1 MASQM
6 PAVVQ
11 TEMKKGAVELR
22 DMPVPEIAEN
32 EILMRVRGV
41 GVCGSDVHQYHAT
54 QSWSVRVPVI
64 LGHEF
69 CGEIAAV
76 GKAVRGYAEGDR
88 VASETAAEINHDSP
102 LTRRGM
108 YNLDPDRRGFG
119 YDIHGAMA
127 RYVKV
132 PARLLHR
139 IPKNV
144 PFEVAAMTEPCC
156 VAYQATVVNA
166 HIRPGDT
173 VIVIGPGPI
182 GLLCAT
188 MARLSGAG
196 HVIIAGT
203 TRDKGRMEIGL
214 KAGCTHAVDVQT
226 QDMAALL
233 SGLGDGLGADVIIDS
248 AGASASLKSALD
260 WVRPAGHISK
270 VGWGP
275 QPMNFSMDPLVK
287 KAVTLQGSFSHTWAV
302 WERVLEML
310 GTGQLDPRPFLSR
323 VAGIDDWKSCFDGMH
338 DGSLIKAVLTP

>member
-1 MASQM
+1 MSKM

-11 TEMKKGAVELR
+11 YEMKKGAVELR
-22 DMPVPEIAEN
+22 EMERPEIGEN
-32 EILMRVRGV
+32 EVLLRVRGV
-41 GVCGSDVHQYHAT
+41 GVCGSDVHQYHNT
-54 QSWSVRVPVI
+54 QSWSVKVPVI

-69 CGEIAAV
+69 CGEVAAA
-76 GKAVRGYAEGDR
+76 GKGVKGFKEGDR
-88 VASETAAEINHDSP
+88 VASETAAEIDPDSP
-102 LTRRGM
+102 MTRRGM
-108 YNLDPDRRGFG
+108 YNLDPARRGFG

-127 RYVKV
+127 EYVKV
-132 PARLLHR
+132 PSRLLHR

-144 PFEVAAMTEPCC
+144 PMEVAAMTEPCC
-156 VAYQATVVNA
+156 VAFQATVVNA

-196 HVIIAGT
+196 RVILAGT
-203 TRDKGRMEIGL
+203 TRDQGRMEIGIR
-214 KAGCTHAVDVQT
+214 AGATQAVDVQT
-226 QDMAALL
+226 QDMMKILA
-233 SGLGDGLGADVIIDS
+233 GLGDGLGADVIIDS
-248 AGASASLKSALD
+248 TGASISLKSALD
-260 WVRPAGHISK
+260 WVRPAGQITK

-302 WERVLEML
+302 WERVLEMM
-310 GTGQLDPRPFLSR
+310 GTGQLDPRPYLSK
-323 VAGIDDWKSCFDGMH
+323 VSKIEEWKPCFDGMH